1 MMMDRSLYGDFC
13 SRHKEAVAM
22 YKEMMKEDRKLAA
35 FVRQCTMNP
44 LCKKKGIP
52 ECILFVT
59 QRITK
64 YPLLIDPLIKTSR
77 EQPDECLKLQKVL
90 GFVKVYHHCIQNS
103 VIVLSSVVVSV
114 PASHAGDPGSIPTRN
129 FSFFPPPFS
138 SIKQESIH
146 PFIHPM
152 VQT

>member
-1 MMMDRSLYGDFC
+1 MCLVWGRSLYGDFC

-90 GFVKVYHHCIQNS
+90 GFVKV
-103 VIVLSSVVVSV
+103 
-114 PASHAGDPGSIPTRN
+114 SHPSI
-129 FSFFPPPFS
+129 
-138 SIKQESIH
+138 
-146 PFIHPM
+146 
-152 VQT
+152 

>member
-1 MMMDRSLYGDFC
+1 
-13 SRHKEAVAM
+13 M
-22 YKEMMKEDRKLAA
+22 YKEMMKEDRKLAT

-77 EQPDECLKLQKVL
+77 DQPDECLKLQQVL
-90 GFVKVYHHCIQNS
+90 AFVKVGCHLFLFRL
-103 VIVLSSVVVSV
+103 VLRCVLTPRRPLESSSRDARSRTPLAASFGRTKCTSRNCKTHSARLEVGTHDLERHWRPCSVV
-114 PASHAGDPGSIPTRN
+114 
-129 FSFFPPPFS
+129 
-138 SIKQESIH
+138 ESKL
-146 PFIHPM
+146 
-152 VQT
+152 